1 MPQPIPDP
9 AGFTALGATAS
20 PARTAEFGGRAAGLL
35 RGGDALL
42 LWGPLGAGKTLFT
55 QGLCRGLGVTDEVVS
70 PTYNLACRYAGR
82 LTVHHLDF
90 YRVGPDA
97 DLADIGVDGILEEL
111 DAGNAVLVAEW
122 PLPLLPLVPRR
133 LELLVLPGAGPDDRR
148 WFARGAP
155 RLPDAWRT
163 LLAAAPPC

>member
-1 MPQPIPDP
+1 MPQLIPDP
-9 AGFTALGATAS
+9 AGFAALGVSAS
-20 PARTAEFGGRAAGLL
+20 PARTAELGGRVAGLL

-90 YRVGPDA
+90 YRVGLDA
-97 DLADIGVDGILEEL
+97 DLADIGVDGILEDLE
-111 DAGNAVLVAEW
+111 AGQAVLVAEW
-122 PLPLLPLVPRR
+122 PLPLLPLLPRR
-133 LELLVLPGAGPDDRR
+133 LELLVLPGAGPADRL

-155 RLPDAWRT
+155 ALPPAWRT
-163 LLAAAPPC
+163 LLAAAPSC